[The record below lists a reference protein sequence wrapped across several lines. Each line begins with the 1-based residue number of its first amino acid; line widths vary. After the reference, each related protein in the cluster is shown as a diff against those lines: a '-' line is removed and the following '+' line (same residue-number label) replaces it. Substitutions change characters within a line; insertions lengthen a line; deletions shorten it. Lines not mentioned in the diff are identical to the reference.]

1 MKLFVSMI
9 SFLLLGTTVCAQT
22 IFEPVTKEIPNR
34 ELPISSFYI
43 DLLGNAYTY
52 SLNFDYI
59 GKGNIGFRAGITPY
73 FDMRTDDDNGF
84 FRQQDDRNSQSFL
97 LIGMGNYYL
106 GNGTHRLE
114 TGIGFVFSINA
125 DYIRP
130 GLPDYPALTG
140 TIGYRMLPNKEN
152 IMTRL
157 AFTPI
162 LSGGKFFPHFGF
174 SIGYMF

>member
-1 MKLFVSMI
+1 MYVSI
-9 SFLLLGTTVCAQT
+9 AGILLLVGTSAFAQ
-22 IFEPVTKEIPNR
+22 IKFEPVKKVIPKR
-34 ELPISSFYI
+34 ELPISSLYI

-59 GKGNIGFRAGITPY
+59 GKSNLGFRAGITPY
-73 FDMRTDDDNGF
+73 FDISTDDDNGF
-84 FRQQDDRNSQSFL
+84 FRQQDDRYSQSFL
-97 LIGMGNYYL
+97 LIGMGNYFL
-106 GNGTHRLE
+106 GKGVHKLE
-114 TGIGFVFSINA
+114 TGIGFVFSVNA
-125 DYIRP
+125 DNIRP

-140 TIGYRMLPNKEN
+140 TIGYRLLPNKEN

-174 SIGYMF
+174 SIGYIF